1 MILFV
6 CSGNTCR
13 SPMAAAIANAE
24 IAARLQIPFEALET
38 VNARA
43 LSAGVSAK
51 VGAPLTPE
59 AQEVLRSLNVPVTP
73 HAARNLTPE
82 LAHEAEMIF
91 CMTSAHR
98 KAVIDMIPTMAW
110 KTYCLDPECDLEDP
124 IGMGLAVYHNCARRI
139 QDLVRL
145 RFNEISLRGSVSA

>member
-1 MILFV
+1 
-6 CSGNTCR
+6 
-13 SPMAAAIANAE
+13 MAAAIANLE
-24 IAARLQIPFEALET
+24 IAERLKIPFEALET
-38 VNARA
+38 VNVRA

-59 AQEVLRSLNVPVTP
+59 AQEVLRSMNVPVLP

-82 LAHEAEMIF
+82 LANEAEKIF

-98 KAVIDMIPTMAW
+98 KAVIEMIPSVAW

-124 IGMGLAVYHNCARRI
+124 IGMGLAVYLNCARRL

-145 RFNEISLRGSVSA
+145 RFDEISWQG